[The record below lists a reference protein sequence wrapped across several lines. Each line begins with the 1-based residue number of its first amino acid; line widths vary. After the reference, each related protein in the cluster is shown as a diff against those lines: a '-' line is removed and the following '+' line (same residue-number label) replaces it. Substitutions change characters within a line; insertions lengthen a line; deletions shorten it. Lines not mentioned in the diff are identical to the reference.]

1 MRNNSMLNDMSISS
15 QNTIQRKNRN
25 LAKVKGLHPDFI
37 LLMND
42 LEVEIESGTLEG
54 EQIEKLLGMF
64 E

>member
-1 MRNNSMLNDMSISS
+1 MSISS